1 MPWRRDHHAA
11 ANSNGRLTA
20 QRTTAITTAV
30 TIPAFTGPSPSERTN
45 LGPRRT
51 STSSTARLVR
61 VPRTHWSSKNRS
73 KRMPAATARA
83 PNTSRASS
91 AGACRSAGTLVR
103 QRKTAATIQAATPAP
118 AAKVAGRTMRVA
130 VISDVHANY
139 HALEAVLGEIDAAQV
154 DAVWCLGDTVGYGPR
169 PNDCCEA
176 VERRADR
183 CLVGNHD
190 LVVLGELTVSDF
202 TEDAAAA
209 ALWTSQVLTQT
220 SRTFLEGLKPLAE
233 VEGVD
238 LFHASA
244 RDPVWEYVL
253 TEEAARATL
262 QLSDASLVLVGH
274 SHVAL
279 ALTLNGESV
288 GGGLAPAGTEVE
300 LTGRWLLNPGSV
312 GQPRD
317 GDARAAWLLLDLE
330 RGLPRVLAARLERGE

>member
-1 MPWRRDHHAA
+1 
-11 ANSNGRLTA
+11 
-20 QRTTAITTAV
+20 
-30 TIPAFTGPSPSERTN
+30 
-45 LGPRRT
+45 
-51 STSSTARLVR
+51 
-61 VPRTHWSSKNRS
+61 
-73 KRMPAATARA
+73 MPAA
-83 PNTSRASS
+83 
-91 AGACRSAGTLVR
+91 
-103 QRKTAATIQAATPAP
+103 

-139 HALEAVLGEIDAAQV
+139 HALEAVLGEIDAAHV

-202 TEDAAAA
+202 NEDAAAA

-220 SRTFLEGLKPLAE
+220 SRTFLERLEPAAE
-233 VEGVD
+233 VDGVD

-262 QLSDASLVLVGH
+262 DLSDATLVLVGH

-279 ALTLNGESV
+279 AFTPAQALEEA
-288 GGGLAPAGTEVE
+288 LAPAGREVD
-300 LTGRWLLNPGSV
+300 LSSARWLLNPGSV

-317 GDARAAWLLLDLE
+317 GDPRAAYLVLDVDARRATFRRVPYPLE
-330 RGLPRVLAARLERGE
+330 RTQEEIRERRLPETLAARLAVGV

>member
-1 MPWRRDHHAA
+1 
-11 ANSNGRLTA
+11 
-20 QRTTAITTAV
+20 
-30 TIPAFTGPSPSERTN
+30 
-45 LGPRRT
+45 
-51 STSSTARLVR
+51 
-61 VPRTHWSSKNRS
+61 
-73 KRMPAATARA
+73 
-83 PNTSRASS
+83 
-91 AGACRSAGTLVR
+91 
-103 QRKTAATIQAATPAP
+103 
-118 AAKVAGRTMRVA
+118 MRVA

-139 HALEAVLGEIDAAQV
+139 HALEAVLGEIDDAQV

-176 VERRADR
+176 VERRADH

-202 TEDAAAA
+202 NEDAAAA

-220 SRTFLEGLKPLAE
+220 SRTFLETLKPAAE

-262 QLSDASLVLVGH
+262 ELSDARLVLVGH

-279 ALTLNGESV
+279 ALTLDGAGVE
-288 GGGLAPAGTEVE
+288 GGLAPAGTEVE
-300 LTGRWLLNPGSV
+300 LRGRWLLNPGSV

-330 RGLPRVLAARLERGE
+330 RRFAAFRRVAYSIEDTQDEMRERGLPRVLAARLERGE